1 MDAVGSQVLTKLFN
15 VITLQ
20 LKEQN
25 TYTKSEVN
33 LMLKSYCFIICLTL
47 EFVVYTN
54 KPLIFIF
61 FIWTV
66 FRPWPL
72 INLWR
77 LCVMMC
83 VDQVVCSLQP
93 EVQMYPQI
101 VESQRVGVAT
111 GKRLFNNEW
120 IITFLN
126 GIVREE
132 FLIVCMYDP
141 RAVVYFCMIHH

>member
-1 MDAVGSQVLTKLFN
+1 MDAVGSQVLTKLLN

-25 TYTKSEVN
+25 TYTKSEVT
-33 LMLKSYCFIICLTL
+33 LMLKSYCLIIRLTL

-61 FIWTV
+61 FIWAV

-72 INLWR
+72 INLGR
-77 LCVMMC
+77 LCVTMC

-101 VESQRVGVAT
+101 VESQPVGVAT
-111 GKRLFNNEW
+111 GKRLFNNE
-120 IITFLN
+120 
-126 GIVREE
+126 
-132 FLIVCMYDP
+132 
-141 RAVVYFCMIHH
+141 